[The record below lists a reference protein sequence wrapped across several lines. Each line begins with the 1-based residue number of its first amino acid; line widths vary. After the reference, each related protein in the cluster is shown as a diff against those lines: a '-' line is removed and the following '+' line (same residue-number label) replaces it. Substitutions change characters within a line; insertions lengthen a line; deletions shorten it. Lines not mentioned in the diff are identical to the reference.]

1 MIIFEN
7 VTKTFANGDTVLENL
22 SFKVEPEEFVIIEGP
37 SGSGK
42 TSLLRLI
49 YKDLEPTSGTIK
61 VDGEDITSL
70 DPKKIRTLRHKVGF
84 AFQDFRI
91 IEDKTIQENISLSL
105 EILGLEDK
113 AIENRVDHL
122 LELVGLSSKKLLF
135 PVQLSGGE
143 LQRASL
149 ARAMATEPEIL
160 LADEPTGNL
169 DIGTAKQIADL
180 LKQINQLGTTVI
192 LATHDQPIID
202 YLDKRQINLPSI
214 NDVKEEGDKPE
225 PKKLAKR
232 DKKQEAQD
240 ISEKIEDEKEKKT
253 DDKKE
258 KKQTKKEEKPEDKKQ
273 DDKPEEKEKDKD
285 KKNNKKQDKKS

>member
-7 VTKTFANGDTVLENL
+7 VTKTFANGDTVLKKL
-22 SFKVEPEEFVIIEGP
+22 SFKIEPEEFVIIEGP

-42 TSLLRLI
+42 TSLLRLL

-61 VDGEDITSL
+61 VDGEDITDL
-70 DPKKIRTLRHKVGF
+70 DPKKVRTLRHKVGF

-91 IEDKTIQENISLSL
+91 IEDKTVQENISLSL

-113 AIENRVDHL
+113 AIEDRVDHL

-143 LQRASL
+143 LQRVSL

-169 DIGTAKQIADL
+169 DISTAKQIADL
-180 LKQINQLGTTVI
+180 LKQINQLGTTVV

-202 YLDKRQINLPSI
+202 YLDQRQIKLPSI
-214 NDVKEEGDKPE
+214 NDAQKEEDKPK

-232 DKKQEAQD
+232 DKKQDPDEIKQD
-240 ISEKIEDEKEKKT
+240 TKSDS
-253 DDKKE
+253 
-258 KKQTKKEEKPEDKKQ
+258 KKEEKKTEEAEKSKDKK
-273 DDKPEEKEKDKD
+273 DDKPKEENKDKD
-285 KKNNKKQDKKS
+285 KTNNKKQDKKS

>member
-1 MIIFEN
+1 MIVFEN
-7 VTKTFANGDTVLENL
+7 VTKTFANGDTVLKNL
-22 SFKVEPEEFVIIEGP
+22 NFKVEPEEFVIIEGP

-42 TSLLRLI
+42 TSLLRLL

-61 VDGEDITSL
+61 VDGEDITNL
-70 DPKKIRTLRHKVGF
+70 DSKQVRTLRHKVGF

-91 IEDKTIQENISLSL
+91 IDDKTVQENISLSL
-105 EILGLEDK
+105 EILGLEEE
-113 AIENRVDHL
+113 AIEKRVDHL
-122 LELVGLSSKKLLF
+122 LSLVGLSSKKLLF

-143 LQRASL
+143 LQRVSL

-202 YLDKRQINLPSI
+202 YLDQRQIKLPSI
-214 NDVKEEGDKPE
+214 NDAKKDEDKPK

-232 DKKQEAQD
+232 DKEQD
-240 ISEKIEDEKEKKT
+240 STDEKKDAKPSDEKEEKQAEETKKPK
-253 DDKKE
+253 DKQEDKP
-258 KKQTKKEEKPEDKKQ
+258 KEEKE
-273 DDKPEEKEKDKD
+273 DKD

>member
-1 MIIFEN
+1 MIVFEN
-7 VTKTFANGDTVLENL
+7 VTKTFANGDTVLKNL
-22 SFKVEPEEFVIIEGP
+22 SFKVEPEEFVIIQGP

-70 DPKKIRTLRHKVGF
+70 DSKKVRTLRHKVGF

-91 IEDKTIQENISLSL
+91 IEDKTVQENISLSL

-113 AIENRVDHL
+113 AIEDRVDHL

-143 LQRASL
+143 LQRVSL

-169 DIGTAKQIADL
+169 DLGTAKQIADL
-180 LKQINQLGTTVI
+180 LKQINKLGTTVI

-202 YLDKRQINLPSI
+202 CLDQRQVKLPSI
-214 NDVKEEGDKPE
+214 NDASEEGGKPK

-232 DKKQEAQD
+232 DKKQD
-240 ISEKIEDEKEKKT
+240 PTEKEDKKEE
-253 DDKKE
+253 KEESKE
-258 KKQTKKEEKPEDKKQ
+258 KKQKPEDKKQ
-273 DDKPEEKEKDKD
+273 DDESKQKEKEQDKDKD
-285 KKNNKKQDKKS
+285 KENNKKQDKKS